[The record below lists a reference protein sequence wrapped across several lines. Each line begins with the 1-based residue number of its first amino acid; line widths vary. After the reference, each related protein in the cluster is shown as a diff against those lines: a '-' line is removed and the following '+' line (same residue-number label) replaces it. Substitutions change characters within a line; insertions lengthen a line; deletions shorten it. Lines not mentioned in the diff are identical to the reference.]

1 MSDRRLGGRSEFWG
15 LSRCSSSQ
23 LAAYGCKINSLNA
36 YPSHAVS
43 RDEACDSVTVQLL
56 PQGRSDALFV
66 RPKVPLVVLHLRVK
80 KLADASLVLQLVDV
94 PML

>member
-1 MSDRRLGGRSEFWG
+1 
-15 LSRCSSSQ
+15 
-23 LAAYGCKINSLNA
+23 
-36 YPSHAVS
+36 VS